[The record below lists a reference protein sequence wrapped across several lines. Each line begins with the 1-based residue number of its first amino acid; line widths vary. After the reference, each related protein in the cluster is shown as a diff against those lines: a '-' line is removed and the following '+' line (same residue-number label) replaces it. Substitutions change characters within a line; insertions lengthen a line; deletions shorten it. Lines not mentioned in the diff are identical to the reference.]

1 MSDAQI
7 EAKLE
12 AMLFASGESVPVKRL
27 AEVLEIS
34 ESKTFSYL
42 ETMRQ
47 KYEKDKSSGIRLVQL
62 EDSYQLSTKR
72 EFYECIR
79 SLTEKK
85 RKASL
90 TNAGLE
96 VLSIVAYNQPI
107 TRSSIEFIRGVNS
120 DGPLNNLISAGL
132 VEEMG
137 RLDAPGRPI
146 LFGTS
151 EEFLRCFNLSSISE
165 LPDVELEYNFEDL
178 NRDLVVGEQIEFGSQ
193 SESVSDF
200 EIKLDSDS
208 PDLNTAVT
216 DNADATDDGD
226 DTGASNTAAD
236 DDTTDEY
243 ESPGE
248 V

>member
-1 MSDAQI
+1 MKDTQI
-7 EAKLE
+7 EAMLQ

-34 ESKTFSYL
+34 ETKTYTLL
-42 ETMRQ
+42 EGMKN
-47 KYEKDKSSGIRLVQL
+47 KYDQDPSCGIRLVQL

-72 EFYECIR
+72 EYYECVR
-79 SLTEKK
+79 NLTERK

-132 VEEMG
+132 IEEVG

-146 LFGTS
+146 LFGTG
-151 EEFLRCFNLSSISE
+151 EEFLRCFNLTSISE

-178 NRDLVVGEQIEFGSQ
+178 NKELVEAEQMEFEQAKGEEI
-193 SESVSDF
+193 DF
-200 EIKLDSDS
+200 EIE
-208 PDLNTAVT
+208 
-216 DNADATDDGD
+216 TDDM
-226 DTGASNTAAD
+226 AD
-236 DDTTDEY
+236 KSEESEIEVSDEMAQD
-243 ESPGE
+243 GE
-248 V
+248 E

>member
-1 MSDAQI
+1 MTETQI
-7 EAKLE
+7 EAQLE

-27 AEVLEIS
+27 AEVLELT
-34 ESKTFSYL
+34 ESKTFTYL
-42 ETMRQ
+42 EKMKK
-47 KYEKDKSSGIRLVQL
+47 KYESDKSSGIRLVQL
-62 EDSYQLSTKR
+62 EDSYQLCTKR
-72 EFYECIR
+72 EYYECIR

-132 VEEMG
+132 VEEVG

-146 LFGTS
+146 LFGTG
-151 EEFLRCFNLSSISE
+151 EEFLRCFNLSSIAE

-178 NRDLVVGEQIEFGSQ
+178 NRDLVEAEQVEFDTP
-193 SESVSDF
+193 EVKAPEF
-200 EIKLDSDS
+200 EI
-208 PDLNTAVT
+208 
-216 DNADATDDGD
+216 
-226 DTGASNTAAD
+226 
-236 DDTTDEY
+236 TTD
-243 ESPGE
+243 GE
-248 V
+248 TDKSGQSAEAQSSEDQA